1 MPDDLTIESLGLRP
15 EDRIDHM
22 ATVAQQAAAL
32 LAVDEAVEVGFA
44 PGDATQ
50 YQLLFVK
57 LPTMRAGS
65 LPFFTHV
72 NDAGSLLV
80 VPLNLPGR
88 PMVWRPARTVPGEI
102 MSSHGLTTHERTG
115 DVYAAFLS
123 FLARE
128 LVMADDRVT
137 PEMRLRRVLGKL
149 PSVAVPRRPAR
160 DASLDEILDVLEAAI
175 EGNTE
180 VLANY
185 ERDRMALH
193 DLRADVAAMRRLLG
207 TGTGA
212 D

>member
-57 LPTMRAGS
+57 LPTMRAGI

-88 PMVWRPARTVPGEI
+88 PMVWRPARTMPGEI
-102 MSSHGLTTHERTG
+102 MSSHHGLTTHERTG

-128 LVMADDRVT
+128 LGR
-137 PEMRLRRVLGKL
+137 
-149 PSVAVPRRPAR
+149 
-160 DASLDEILDVLEAAI
+160 LEAAI